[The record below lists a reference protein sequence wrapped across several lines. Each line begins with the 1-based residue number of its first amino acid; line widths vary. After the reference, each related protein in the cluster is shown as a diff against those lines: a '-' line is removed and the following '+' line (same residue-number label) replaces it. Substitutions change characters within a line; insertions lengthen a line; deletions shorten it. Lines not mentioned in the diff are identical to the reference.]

1 MKKFNKPEIELIVL
15 DNTDICTASVI
26 GGVVDQAAKMLN
38 YNGRGPATLKA
49 PASYTADLVDY
60 LEDELE

>member
-15 DNTDICTASVI
+15 DNTDICTASFT

-38 YNGRGPATLKA
+38 YNGRGPQPVKNYNAV
-49 PASYTADLVDY
+49 AD